1 MGTYSN
7 KSLAGL
13 CLIIGPIVGMV
24 SWMLIG
30 FVLGEGD
37 TSQAAF
43 QDALLGDWERIFGI
57 LPMLGFVAGLHGLLV
72 LQSGIGSDENGHAFS
87 LLGVRLWT
95 FNIIS
100 GLVLIGLA
108 LAGQAA
114 LGHYVGTLGELLGSI
129 GILLFALAL
138 STRDDQNK
146 IVQLIMAVVA
156 LIGTIAI
163 VLYICDLRV
172 DLALYDTIL
181 TPYYLVLT
189 IWSVILGWN
198 LLKK

>member
-1 MGTYSN
+1 M
-7 KSLAGL
+7 
-13 CLIIGPIVGMV
+13 VG
-24 SWMLIG
+24 
-30 FVLGEGD
+30 FF
-37 TSQAAF
+37 AA
-43 QDALLGDWERIFGI
+43 
-57 LPMLGFVAGLHGLLV
+57 LHGLLV

-108 LAGQAA
+108 LAGEAE
-114 LGHYVGTLGELLGSI
+114 LGHYVGTLGEVMGAI

-156 LIGTIAI
+156 LIGTITI
-163 VLYICDLRV
+163 VLYICNIGV
-172 DLALYDTIL
+172 DSALMDALL
-181 TPYYLVLT
+181 TPYYLVWT

>member
-13 CLIIGPIVGMV
+13 CLIIGPIVGMI

-37 TSQAAF
+37 TTQAAF
-43 QDALLGDWERIFGI
+43 QDALSGDWERIFGI
-57 LPMLGFVAGLHGLLV
+57 LPLLGIFAALHGLLV

-87 LLGVRLWT
+87 LLGVRLWA

-114 LGHYVGTLGELLGSI
+114 LGHYVGTLGELMGSI

-146 IVQLIMAVVA
+146 ILQLIMAVVA
-156 LIGTIAI
+156 LLGTIVI
-163 VLYICDLRV
+163 VLYVCDLGV
-172 DLALYDTIL
+172 DLALYDNLL

>member
-1 MGTYSN
+1 MRTAGIHQAVFFYIIMNPIINIKNLSKSFIDESSN
-7 KSLAGL
+7 ENTMILHHIDFHMNDGEFVSL
-13 CLIIGPIVGMV
+13 IGPSGCGK
-24 SWMLIG
+24 S
-30 FVLGEGD
+30 
-37 TSQAAF
+37 T
-43 QDALLGDWERIFGI
+43 LL
-57 LPMLGFVAGLHGLLV
+57 
-72 LQSGIGSDENGHAFS
+72 
-87 LLGVRLWT
+87 
-95 FNIIS
+95 NIIS

-108 LAGQAA
+108 LAGEAE
-114 LGHYVGTLGELLGSI
+114 LGHYVGTLGEVMGAI

-163 VLYICDLRV
+163 VLYICDLGV
-172 DLALYDTIL
+172 DLELYDALL
-181 TPYYLVLT
+181 TPYYLVWT

>member
-1 MGTYSN
+1 MNPIINIKNLSKSFIDESSN
-7 KSLAGL
+7 ENTMILHHIDFHMNDGEFVSL
-13 CLIIGPIVGMV
+13 IGPSGCGK
-24 SWMLIG
+24 S
-30 FVLGEGD
+30 
-37 TSQAAF
+37 T
-43 QDALLGDWERIFGI
+43 LL
-57 LPMLGFVAGLHGLLV
+57 
-72 LQSGIGSDENGHAFS
+72 
-87 LLGVRLWT
+87 
-95 FNIIS
+95 NIIS

-114 LGHYVGTLGELLGSI
+114 LGHYVGTLGELMGSI

-156 LIGTIAI
+156 LIGTITI
-163 VLYICDLRV
+163 VLYICNIGV
-172 DLALYDTIL
+172 DSALMDALL
-181 TPYYLVLT
+181 TPYYLVWT

>member
-13 CLIIGPIVGMV
+13 CLIIGPIVGMI

-43 QDALLGDWERIFGI
+43 QDAVTGDWAIFGI
-57 LPMLGFVAGLHGLLV
+57 LPLLGIFASLNGLLV

-87 LLGVRLWT
+87 LLGVRLWA
-95 FNIIS
+95 FNVIS
-100 GLVLIGLA
+100 ALILIGLA
-108 LAGQAA
+108 FAGQGP
-114 LGHYVGTLGELLGSI
+114 LGHYVGTLGELMGSI

-156 LIGTIAI
+156 LLGTIVI
-163 VLYICDLRV
+163 VLYVCDLGI
-172 DLALYDTIL
+172 DLALYDTLI
-181 TPYYLVLT
+181 TPYYLVWT